1 MRPRRI
7 HRPRKRSHSLLW
19 IVFGLFGAGLLALLW
34 DRREPGGDRDAE
46 PEPHPAPEPEPVYP
60 EAAPPESVPVWIA
73 GPAGNLYL
81 RDGGA
86 TGTLPILFLHS
97 LGGNGGQ
104 WALQLDH
111 LRRRRRAVAL
121 DFRGHGDS
129 DPAENGAYAIPDLVG
144 DVEAAVDQLGLRHFV
159 LAGHSLGAAVAIEY
173 AGKHPGRVSALLLAD
188 PNGDPTLIPR
198 EQIDPFLAAVREDP
212 LGEVGSYFRQLVAG
226 GDRDAGRWVLEDL
239 QLTHE
244 AALTAAL
251 TGAMEHSPLP
261 ALARYK
267 GPTLAILSDMNSLPY
282 SLHRQVPGLATR
294 LMHGTGHWLMMD
306 RPEIFNHLLDEF
318 LDAVEGT
325 A

>member
-121 DFRGHGDS
+121 DFRGHG
-129 DPAENGAYAIPDLVG
+129 
-144 DVEAAVDQLGLRHFV
+144 
-159 LAGHSLGAAVAIEY
+159 GHY
-173 AGKHPGRVSALLLAD
+173 
-188 PNGDPTLIPR
+188 TLTYDWR
-198 EQIDPFLAAVREDP
+198 
-212 LGEVGSYFRQLVAG
+212 
-226 GDRDAGRWVLEDL
+226 
-239 QLTHE
+239 
-244 AALTAAL
+244 
-251 TGAMEHSPLP
+251 M
-261 ALARYK
+261 
-267 GPTLAILSDMNSLPY
+267 
-282 SLHRQVPGLATR
+282 
-294 LMHGTGHWLMMD
+294 
-306 RPEIFNHLLDEF
+306 FN
-318 LDAVEGT
+318 
-325 A
+325 